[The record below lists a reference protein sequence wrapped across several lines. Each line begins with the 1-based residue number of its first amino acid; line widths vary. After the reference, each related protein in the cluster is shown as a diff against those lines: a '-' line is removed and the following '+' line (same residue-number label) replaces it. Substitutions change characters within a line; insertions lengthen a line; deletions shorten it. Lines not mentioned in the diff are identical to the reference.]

1 MDVRQPSAHEMR
13 ARMGFAGSI
22 IIGLGVAA
30 ALGTATNSMP
40 IGLGVGLAVTVVLM
54 VVFTRAGSRKRH
66 PGTAGGTES
75 DAAETDREHRP
86 DDDAET
92 PA

>member
-1 MDVRQPSAHEMR
+1 MDDRQPSSHEMR

-40 IGLGVGLAVTVVLM
+40 VGLGVGLAVTVVLM
-54 VVFTRAGSRKRH
+54 VVFTRAGARKRH
-66 PGTAGGTES
+66 PGAGDGT
-75 DAAETDREHRP
+75 DAGHGTDRVQGP
-86 DDDAET
+86 GDDTDP

>member
-1 MDVRQPSAHEMR
+1 MDDRQPSPHEMR

-22 IIGLGVAA
+22 VIGLGVAA

-54 VVFTRAGSRKRH
+54 VVFTRAGSRKRR
-66 PGTAGGTES
+66 PSAAGSTGP
-75 DAAETDREHRP
+75 DAADTDREHRP
-86 DDDAET
+86 DDDADT